1 MYSPNIQQNNMLDQ
15 KIAVD
20 YMCNENKD
28 NSQLCRMKNRNW
40 YTGVL
45 KHICRDE

>member
-1 MYSPNIQQNNMLDQ
+1 MYSPNIQQNNMLVIDQ

-28 NSQLCRMKNRNW
+28 NSQLCRMKNRN
-40 YTGVL
+40 
-45 KHICRDE
+45 

>member
-1 MYSPNIQQNNMLDQ
+1 MYSPNIQQNNMLVIDQ

-28 NSQLCRMKNRNW
+28 NSQLCRMKN
-40 YTGVL
+40 
-45 KHICRDE
+45 I

>member
-15 KIAVD
+15 KIALD

-28 NSQLCRMKNRNW
+28 NSQLCRMKNIFTDILG
-40 YTGVL
+40 Y
-45 KHICRDE
+45 